1 MSKYNI
7 FHPEHDGLAS
17 DRLIENAEAML
28 VLLKHMIAATYQ
40 EDGQYWPTDDF
51 DHMVDRAK
59 TITQYIETGA

>member
-7 FHPEHDGLAS
+7 FHHEHDGLAS

-28 VLLKHMIAATYQ
+28 VLLKHVIAATY
-40 EDGQYWPTDDF
+40 EDDGQYWPTDDF
-51 DHMVDRAK
+51 DHMISRAK

>member
-28 VLLKHMIAATYQ
+28 VLLKHMIAANSR
-40 EDGQYWPTDDF
+40 EDIDQLIE
-51 DHMVDRAK
+51 RAK
-59 TITQYIETGA
+59 RITNHIETGE